1 MLQPDKMD
9 LFSPLVTLIIPFGT
23 HTGICR
29 IYCCSRL
36 HFVWCNHGVRLITF
50 SLFWLYH
57 AILFWTIYYF
67 STHLRWL
74 ENYTFHHMDSHG
86 AL

>member
-1 MLQPDKMD
+1 MFTPSKAFQ
-9 LFSPLVTLIIPFGT
+9 
-23 HTGICR
+23 
-29 IYCCSRL
+29 
-36 HFVWCNHGVRLITF
+36 
-50 SLFWLYH
+50 LYH